1 MRNPPPNVGG
11 YNRYENTPMKR
22 LLLTTGL
29 LVAFAN
35 VSLAAD
41 AKESWTKHCASCHGK
56 EGKGDTK
63 AGKKADVKD
72 LTDAKYQ
79 ASFTDE
85 QMFKQIKEGMKDKN
99 GKEKMKPFGDKLT
112 DEEIKALVAHVRGL
126 KK

>member
-1 MRNPPPNVGG
+1 MKILPLVG
-11 YNRYENTPMKR
+11 
-22 LLLTTGL
+22 L
-29 LVAFAN
+29 
-35 VSLAAD
+35 VSLLAGIACAAD
-41 AKESWTKHCASCHGK
+41 VQENWTKNCAACHGK
-56 EGKGDTK
+56 DGKGETK

-99 GKEKMKPFGDKLT
+99 GIVKMKAFGGTLS

>member
-1 MRNPPPNVGG
+1 
-11 YNRYENTPMKR
+11 MKMKMKT
-22 LLLTTGL
+22 LALVCLVSVIAGL
-29 LVAFAN
+29 AC
-35 VSLAAD
+35 AAD
-41 AKESWTKHCASCHGK
+41 VQENWTKHCASCHGK

-63 AGKKADVKD
+63 AGKKADAKD

-99 GKEKMKPFGDKLT
+99 GKEKMKPFGGTLSED
-112 DEEIKALVAHVRGL
+112 EIKALVAHVRTL